1 MSCLL
6 GFLGFL
12 GAVRVPLVP
21 RVPRVHLENILFLR
35 TFLEHR
41 VGPGLANTYF
51 FQGPQI
57 GHDFQSFGGA
67 IVLTTIAHF
76 QSLWGG
82 VLS

>member
-12 GAVRVPLVP
+12 GAVRVPLVPRVP

-41 VGPGLANTYF
+41 VGPGLAKTYF
-51 FQGPQI
+51 FRGVRSVAI
-57 GHDFQSFGGA
+57 SKALGG
-67 IVLTTIAHF
+67 
-76 QSLWGG
+76 
-82 VLS
+82 LSNSR